1 MRTYVLVDMAKEHVL
16 ENEDIVSK
24 AGCTL
29 FAGCR
34 VKGRPVTT
42 ILRGTVVAEDGKVV
56 AEPGGRRFITP
67 DRQGAGDRG
76 M

>member
-24 AGCTL
+24 GGWTP

-34 VKGRPVTT
+34 VKGGPVTT

-56 AEPGGRRFITP
+56 AEPGGGRFITP
-67 DRQGAGDRG
+67 DRQEVGDRG
-76 M
+76 I

>member
-24 AGCTL
+24 AGWTP

-34 VKGRPVTT
+34 VKGGPVTT

-56 AEPGGRRFITP
+56 AEPGGGRFIPP
-67 DRQGAGDRG
+67 DRQEAGDRG
-76 M
+76 I

>member
-1 MRTYVLVDMAKEHVL
+1 MLVDMAKEHVL

-24 AGCTL
+24 AGCTP
-29 FAGCR
+29 FAECR
-34 VKGRPVTT
+34 VKGGPVTT
-42 ILRGTVVAEDGKVV
+42 ILRGTVVAEDGKAV
-56 AEPGGRRFITP
+56 AEPGGSRFITP